1 MEETNQFKA
10 IDSRF
15 VYISISSI
23 EAIKEFVSTVTNF
36 ACDVTL
42 CSGRYIVDAKSI
54 MGVFSLDVTKPIK
67 LLLEVGH
74 NGVDDRDALC
84 EAIEKFIVD

>member
-1 MEETNQFKA
+1 MEETNQFKV

-54 MGVFSLDVTKPIK
+54 MGIFSLDLSKPLVLKINSTDENEIADVLGK
-67 LLLEVGH
+67 
-74 NGVDDRDALC
+74 
-84 EAIEKFIVD
+84 IERFIVRD

>member
-36 ACDVTL
+36 ACDATL

-54 MGVFSLDVTKPIK
+54 MGVFSLDATKPIK
-67 LLLEVGH
+67 MVLEVGR

-84 EAIEKFIVD
+84 DAIDKFIVD

>member
-67 LLLEVGH
+67 LLLEVGR
-74 NGVDDRDALC
+74 NDVDDRDALC